1 MKSGAVIA
9 GSDQVPGVE
18 GGLTPAQLA
27 AGSHTENGSQ
37 LVDMLGV
44 PANVLAQGFQDL
56 ADAFQS
62 SYWVAFFV
70 LVVTLVPVAFLPRK
84 REKSH
89 LLDDQDGATPPI
101 MMH

>member
-1 MKSGAVIA
+1 
-9 GSDQVPGVE
+9 
-18 GGLTPAQLA
+18 
-27 AGSHTENGSQ
+27 
-37 LVDMLGV
+37 V
-44 PANVLAQGFQDL
+44 PASVLQGGFQDL
-56 ADAFQS
+56 ADAFAS

-89 LLDDQDGATPPI
+89 LLDSEDGAPPPI